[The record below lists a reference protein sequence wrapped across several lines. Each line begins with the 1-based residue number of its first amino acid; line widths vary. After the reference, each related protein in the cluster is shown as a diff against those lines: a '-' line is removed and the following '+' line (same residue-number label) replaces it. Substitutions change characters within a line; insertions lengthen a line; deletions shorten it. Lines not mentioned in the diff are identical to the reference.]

1 MIPFSFFL
9 IVPGAELLL
18 PFWLSI
24 FPNSLP
30 SQFLSDEDIQKK
42 FTKRKEK
49 QEVAAEKLIR
59 LYPVYFNKLLK
70 EPELDDEDRP
80 ALKEL
85 SELIRS
91 RSALPTD
98 LLQYRFL
105 FKKYG
110 SFRRFN
116 AKQLVSISHFMS
128 HEPVTGL
135 KTINNILRLPLT
147 LVNKL
152 TKKQIKF
159 ELKYDSNWL
168 LSAYA
173 KVFIQRDLELFFT
186 RLREADQLISYELE
200 QLEKFAP
207 EDIKK
212 ICFERGINIE
222 QTLAEQIEDL
232 KLWLSISNLRNV
244 PHSLLLVSRINDFQ
258 AEQFHVDS
266 NETQDEILRRV
277 SSLEPNDNPLYLY
290 SLKQIC
296 STLSL

>member
-1 MIPFSFFL
+1 M
-9 IVPGAELLL
+9 
-18 PFWLSI
+18 
-24 FPNSLP
+24 
-30 SQFLSDEDIQKK
+30 
-42 FTKRKEK
+42 
-49 QEVAAEKLIR
+49 
-59 LYPVYFNKLLK
+59 YPVYFNKLLK

-135 KTINNILRLPLT
+135 KTINNILKLPLT

-173 KVFIQRDLELFFT
+173 KVFI
-186 RLREADQLISYELE
+186 
-200 QLEKFAP
+200 
-207 EDIKK
+207 
-212 ICFERGINIE
+212 
-222 QTLAEQIEDL
+222 
-232 KLWLSISNLRNV
+232 
-244 PHSLLLVSRINDFQ
+244 
-258 AEQFHVDS
+258 
-266 NETQDEILRRV
+266 
-277 SSLEPNDNPLYLY
+277 
-290 SLKQIC
+290 
-296 STLSL
+296 